1 MSKRPLITNHEI
13 LITKSDSR
21 KVSPAAKLLCSNLNV
36 SLATGINILARLLPA
51 PTDISPWTRPDQRI
65 WPVYYDSSSQML
77 CQMVQTPQHETATPG
92 TANTSWQYYPAGIA
106 TRRFIAVSK
115 DAASFQDSRP
125 PPDAVPVTVPLKH
138 LPTPVFRHCRPRLGM
153 TRYEIRKLQRS
164 PTTWQL
170 YRCRNRTSLLMQRRS
185 NAPILPCTNYCNKGT
200 LTYLLQ
206 AMAVKG

>member
-1 MSKRPLITNHEI
+1 MTLWFDNRSWTSSTSAMSPHRARSSARTGSRSWAIWRFGQTIH
-13 LITKSDSR
+13 TDSEQPFR
-21 KVSPAAKLLCSNLNV
+21 
-36 SLATGINILARLLPA
+36 
-51 PTDISPWTRPDQRI
+51 PWTWTTNRI

-92 TANTSWQYYPAGIA
+92 TANTSWQVLPSRDRVHTTIHSN
-106 TRRFIAVSK
+106 RR

-125 PPDAVPVTVPLKH
+125 PPDAVPVTVLLETPTLLRCSIPS
-138 LPTPVFRHCRPRLGM
+138 LPRTGHDAIR
-153 TRYEIRKLQRS
+153 IRKLQRS

-170 YRCRNRTSLLMQRRS
+170 YRCGNRTSLLMQRRS
-185 NAPILPCTNYCNKGT
+185 NAILPCTNYCNKGT